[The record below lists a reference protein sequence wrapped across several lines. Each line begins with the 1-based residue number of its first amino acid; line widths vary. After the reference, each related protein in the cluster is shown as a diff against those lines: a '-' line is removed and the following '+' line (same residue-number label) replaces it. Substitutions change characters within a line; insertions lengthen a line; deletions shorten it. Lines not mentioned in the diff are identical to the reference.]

1 MLNIL
6 KFDVNLPTFDYI
18 CPILRRSTSQYFK
31 LYLLF
36 HFPASGSLNLTS
48 SEMNVTSATPV
59 TLTCTYNHPGVTTY
73 YNLTLTPP
81 GAPSPCVVMSRDG
94 TGCEV
99 VGHCDSDRYQVVT
112 CDYSNTQ
119 ARMEVHVKA
128 DTETVGLW
136 TCTYH
141 NVTIIQDELTVHEIG
156 KSQTVMS

>member
-1 MLNIL
+1 MTYFPIKMYLKSFLYLTHLTSLLNNIGC
-6 KFDVNLPTFDYI
+6 KRSAI
-18 CPILRRSTSQYFK
+18 STSAPGSVSLTASPQYIT
-31 LYLLF
+31 LGMT
-36 HFPASGSLNLTS
+36 PA
-48 SEMNVTSATPV
+48 E
-59 TLTCTYNHPGVTTY
+59 LTCTYNHPGVTTY

-81 GAPSPCVVMSRDG
+81 GAPSPCLVMSRDG

-112 CDYSNTQ
+112 CDYSNTP

-141 NVTIIQDELTVHEIG
+141 NVTVIQDELTIYKLG
-156 KSQTVMS
+156 K

>member
-1 MLNIL
+1 
-6 KFDVNLPTFDYI
+6 
-18 CPILRRSTSQYFK
+18 
-31 LYLLF
+31 
-36 HFPASGSLNLTS
+36 
-48 SEMNVTSATPV
+48 
-59 TLTCTYNHPGVTTY
+59 
-73 YNLTLTPP
+73 
-81 GAPSPCVVMSRDG
+81 MSRDG

-141 NVTIIQDELTVHEIG
+141 NVTVIQDELTVHKLG
-156 KSQTVMS
+156 KNYRNMKLLPTDLNVRL

>member
-1 MLNIL
+1 MYL
-6 KFDVNLPTFDYI
+6 KSFLYLTYLTSFVNHIGGKPSTI
-18 CPILRRSTSQYFK
+18 STSAPGSVSLTASPQYIT
-31 LYLLF
+31 L
-36 HFPASGSLNLTS
+36 G
-48 SEMNVTSATPV
+48 MTPV
-59 TLTCTYNHPGVTTY
+59 TLTCTYKHPGVTTY

-81 GAPSPCVVMSRDG
+81 GAPSPCVVMSMDG

-141 NVTIIQDELTVHEIG
+141 NVTVIQDELTVHKTG
-156 KSQTVMS
+156 